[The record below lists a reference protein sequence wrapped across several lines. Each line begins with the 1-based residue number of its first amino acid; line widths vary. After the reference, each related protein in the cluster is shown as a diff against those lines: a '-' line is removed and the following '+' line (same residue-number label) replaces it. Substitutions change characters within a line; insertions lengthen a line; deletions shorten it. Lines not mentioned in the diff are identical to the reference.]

1 MQVAYFGQSHTAT
14 VIALKDLEE
23 GEELCINYTDK
34 LQPEPL
40 RRQDLL
46 HYGFQCECSA
56 CVDERRAE
64 AVAAA
69 K

>member
-1 MQVAYFGQSHTAT
+1 V
-14 VIALKDLEE
+14 VALKDLEE

-56 CVDERRAE
+56 CVDERRAV
-64 AVAAA
+64 VAAA
-69 K
+69 AK